1 MSDNDKAQHY
11 VRLSEQIPAMPVPQN
26 KHSFTDCMQGAAA
39 CHVVAIVALSIS
51 KIAVEC
57 AESKKKINAIK
68 A

>member
-1 MSDNDKAQHY
+1 
-11 VRLSEQIPAMPVPQN
+11 MPVPQN